1 MGAVTPSRRD
11 HAGPSGRRH
20 ARPAARAA
28 HPLVPRR
35 ARLRAVRAF
44 TLLNVIILG
53 VPAMLVLLVG
63 LPIPGAWA
71 PAWAPANT
79 IDQATLMM
87 ILSGVVW
94 LAWAHFVICVITE
107 WRSGRRGSGHP
118 PRIPLGG
125 SPQTLAHRLVAATL
139 LFSGTAI
146 LLTPAAAA
154 PGLHSAATA
163 SAVRPEPGG
172 TVGERQFGDGA
183 MGTATN
189 VHATVVAA
197 AGAAMPLRRV
207 AGSALLA
214 AGVVVALAGRR
225 PRAGVDDPIEN
236 IETALRLAADVG
248 AARFVDQ
255 ALRVLSAELTEAGRT
270 LPSVYAATLTDSTLL
285 LHIAPAEADEPPAPW
300 RVGETP
306 GHWLI
311 DRVADTPDGL
321 PAGVGAGIPASTPAP
336 YPGLATVGT
345 DDHGSQILVDVE
357 GAPGIIS
364 LGGDVTVA
372 REVAV
377 SIAVELATNLWSDE
391 LHVYMI
397 GFPDDPTPIAPNR
410 LRTGTNLGE
419 ILNELTDRASR
430 RATAAGDEN
439 DPDTTL
445 GAALRGRQAA
455 RTQALWAPDLLV
467 LAAPPSDDEVTRLSV
482 LAAGRTRGIGVIT
495 VGDTSAAR
503 WRFTASTDGTLSL
516 GVLGFDVK
524 ALTLAVDEYTA
535 IIEMFRGTD
544 ADPTVAAL
552 TPVPVPVPG
561 GVPEPVPW
569 VPDIPPRVRPPVADP
584 PAASLR
590 APDRRRHPPVPPLP
604 ALPAPPPPP
613 SRAPL
618 TAPRPMPALPP
629 LPPGERPV
637 PPNTS
642 HPLGVRSPGSAGS
655 QTIPTGGL
663 PALPPPRSFPVR
675 AAPAA
680 HAEPPPMVLPA
691 IVVPALSPRE
701 AAARRPP
708 PVPPPG
714 EERPVDTYSQAPRP
728 EQLVEPVQAL
738 EHQPHHV
745 QAQRP
750 HLPPPGE
757 RPAPPAP
764 FGEGSPPEEFPREML
779 PPEMLPRE
787 ELPREELPREEAPER
802 AAEAPPLVT
811 VDLYRPNDAEIRV
824 LGAVTVDAP
833 GPLEPERRDLLT
845 ELVVY
850 LALHRNGISTSDLS
864 TAIWPHG
871 ASGDAVTAAL
881 DDARAWLGPASG
893 GGPRIRAGDD
903 GCWRLTD
910 DVRCDWDLFVAYVH
924 RSGRADANTDTNTD
938 ADTDAEEDLITA
950 LRLVTGPLWTNLP
963 DHRYDWLA
971 SSPIRTSIATTVVD
985 VAHRLA
991 LLTLGYGDTVTA
1003 VAACRTGLRAVPTA
1017 EVLWRDLLRTV
1028 AARRDRKA
1036 LEAVIG
1042 ETYRMIAPP
1051 RSGLKVQTETAA
1063 LVRELLSGLRRRQP
1077 ERHR

>member
-1 MGAVTPSRRD
+1 MGTVTPSRRD

-20 ARPAARAA
+20 ARPATRAA

-35 ARLRAVRAF
+35 ERLRAVRAV
-44 TLLNVIILG
+44 TLLTVIIIG

-63 LPIPGAWA
+63 LPIPGVWA
-71 PAWAPANT
+71 PAWAPANR
-79 IDQATLMM
+79 IDQATLMV

-94 LAWAHFVICVITE
+94 LAWAHFVICVIAE
-107 WRSGRRGSGHP
+107 WRSGRRGCDRP

-125 SPQTLAHRLVAATL
+125 GSQTLAHRLVAATL

-146 LLTPAAAA
+146 LLTPGADA
-154 PGLHSAATA
+154 PGLHPAITA
-163 SAVRPEPGG
+163 SAVRPEAVRPEAVRPEARG
-172 TVGERQFGDGA
+172 TAGDRPVGDGVMA
-183 MGTATN
+183 AATN
-189 VHATVVAA
+189 VDSAIVAA
-197 AGAAMPLRRV
+197 ASAVTPLRGV

-225 PRAGVDDPIEN
+225 TRASTDDPIEN

-255 ALRVLSAELTEAGRT
+255 ALRVLSAKLTTAGRT

-300 RVGETP
+300 RVGQAP

-311 DRVADTPDGL
+311 DRIADTPDGL
-321 PAGVGAGIPASTPAP
+321 PTGVGAGIPASTPAP
-336 YPGLATVGT
+336 YPGLTTVGT
-345 DDHGSQILVDVE
+345 DDDGSQILVDVE

-364 LGGDVTVA
+364 LGGDVAVA
-372 REVAV
+372 RKVAV

-391 LHVYMI
+391 LRVHMI
-397 GFPDDPTPIAPNR
+397 GFPGDPTPIAPNR
-410 LRTGTNLGE
+410 LRTGTSLGE
-419 ILNELTDRASR
+419 VLNELTDRESR
-430 RATAAGDEN
+430 RATTAGDEN
-439 DPDTTL
+439 DPNTTF

-467 LAAPPSDDEVTRLSV
+467 LAAPPSDDEVARLSV
-482 LAAGRTRGIGVIT
+482 LATGRTRGVGVIT

-503 WRFTASTDGTLSL
+503 WRFTVSTDGRLSL
-516 GVLGFDVK
+516 GVLGFDVN
-524 ALTLAVDEYTA
+524 ALTLPADEYSA
-535 IIEMFRGTD
+535 IVEMFRGTD
-544 ADPTVAAL
+544 ADPATWTTRSPTPPALPAGPGQTDASGQTQAWISATNALGAGRPGTEMVRFTVRDSAAVAL
-552 TPVPVPVPG
+552 APAPAQG
-561 GVPEPVPW
+561 GVPAPVPW
-569 VPDIPPRVRPPVADP
+569 VPDIPPRVSPPVP
-584 PAASLR
+584 ELPAVSRR
-590 APDRRRHPPVPPLP
+590 APDGRRHPAVPPIPPL
-604 ALPAPPPPP
+604 PPPPP
-613 SRAPL
+613 PPPRAPL
-618 TAPRPMPALPP
+618 TAPRPRPPMPP

-637 PPNTS
+637 AASPS
-642 HPLGVRSPGSAGS
+642 HPLGVRPAGSAGS

-680 HAEPPPMVLPA
+680 RAEAPPMVLPPA
-691 IVVPALSPRE
+691 APLATALPATAVPGLSPRE

-714 EERPVDTYSQAPRP
+714 EES
-728 EQLVEPVQAL
+728 
-738 EHQPHHV
+738 
-745 QAQRP
+745 
-750 HLPPPGE
+750 
-757 RPAPPAP
+757 
-764 FGEGSPPEEFPREML
+764 PREETQRE
-779 PPEMLPRE
+779 PLPRE
-787 ELPREELPREEAPER
+787 EPPRKEAQPR
-802 AAEAPPLVT
+802 AAETPPLVT

-824 LGAVTVDAP
+824 LGTITIDAP
-833 GPLEPERRDLLT
+833 GPLAPDRRDLLT

-850 LALHRNGISTSDLS
+850 LALHRNGIPTSDLK

-871 ASGDAVTAAL
+871 ASGEVVAAAL

-893 GGPRIRAGDD
+893 GGPRITISDD
-903 GCWRLTD
+903 GCWRLAD
-910 DVRCDWDLFVAYVH
+910 DVRCDWDLFIAYTH
-924 RSGRADANTDTNTD
+924 RSGWPDVNTD
-938 ADTDAEEDLITA
+938 ANTDAEEDLITA

-991 LLTLGYGDTVTA
+991 QLTLGYGDTVTA

-1042 ETYRMIAPP
+1042 ETYRVIAPP
-1051 RSGLKVQTETAA
+1051 RSGLKAQAETEA
-1063 LVRELLSGLRRRQP
+1063 LVRELLSGLRRR
-1077 ERHR
+1077 